1 MFYLKACQR
10 CAGDMLIERNVGVTE
25 LVCIQC
31 GSRQAVFLRQTPV
44 LQPAAVRR
52 AG

>member
-10 CAGDMLIERNVGVTE
+10 CVGDMFIERNVGVTE

-31 GSRQAVFLRQTPV
+31 GHRQGVYLRQPV
-44 LQPAAVRR
+44 APLRPV
-52 AG
+52 G